1 MRRNAFSLVE
11 LLVVIGIIAIL
22 IALLLPALRKAKLAA
37 QQVQCLSN
45 LRQIGQATIMYA
57 NDHQGEL
64 PHRYGTWYAPHTL
77 RDLAGGDLNESLV
90 DRYLG
95 GQRNVMFC
103 PGPLYAYANP
113 QHVWTPEEPSD
124 YTVNNVGYAYFHTPG
139 RASYVI
145 TSNPLPN
152 RMSRIKSGYA
162 LWGCLTLIEH
172 APRPKVWFGHSE
184 PGVVQQPK
192 GMNSVFA
199 DGSAAWVPWGELEA
213 FFYYN
218 VTCHQYYF
226 WPKPPK

>member
-103 PGPLYAYANP
+103 PGPLYAYA
-113 QHVWTPEEPSD
+113 
-124 YTVNNVGYAYFHTPG
+124 
-139 RASYVI
+139 
-145 TSNPLPN
+145 
-152 RMSRIKSGYA
+152 
-162 LWGCLTLIEH
+162 
-172 APRPKVWFGHSE
+172 
-184 PGVVQQPK
+184 
-192 GMNSVFA
+192 
-199 DGSAAWVPWGELEA
+199 
-213 FFYYN
+213 
-218 VTCHQYYF
+218 
-226 WPKPPK
+226 